1 MTLYEYST
9 NHHIRYLTD
18 EEYDV
23 YEELVKDDWHGTGAV
38 DGAFAG
44 LPGTTVYVM

>member
-9 NHHIRYLTD
+9 NDPIRYLTD

-23 YEELVKDDWHGTGAV
+23 YDEMIASDWTGTGAV

-44 LPGTTVYVM
+44 MPGVTVYVM